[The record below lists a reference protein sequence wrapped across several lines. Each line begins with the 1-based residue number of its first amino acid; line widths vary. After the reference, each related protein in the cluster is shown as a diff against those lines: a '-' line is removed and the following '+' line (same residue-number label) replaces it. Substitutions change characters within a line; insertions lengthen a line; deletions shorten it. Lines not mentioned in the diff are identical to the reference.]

1 LRDFNTPASGASMR
15 MAGVT
20 DAMAGRKSGRVL
32 ENRMQPSR
40 TVLITGASSGI
51 GAALAREC
59 ARRGFRVALVARR
72 LETLETL
79 AAQLRRAGSQATAH
93 AGDVTRDGDV
103 ARVVAELAA
112 QGVVPDIVVANAG
125 FGVVGPAQKLTI
137 EDYRRQ
143 FETNLFGVLR
153 TFYETLDSLKSTRGH
168 FAVMGSIAGHL
179 SGPGGSAYAMS
190 KFAVRA
196 FAEALHGDLK
206 GSGVRVTLI
215 SPGFVSS
222 DIRRVDNR
230 GGLHAHVDDPVPA
243 WLRLDADKAARVM
256 MSGILRGRREVVV
269 TLHGKVI
276 VFFARHFPRLVRYLL
291 VRSNRGARPEPKR
304 R

>member
-1 LRDFNTPASGASMR
+1 
-15 MAGVT
+15 MAGRPGG
-20 DAMAGRKSGRVL
+20 MAGRKLARVL
-32 ENRMQPSR
+32 ENRMHTSH

-59 ARRGFRVALVARR
+59 ARRGFRVVLVARR
-72 LETLETL
+72 IETLETL
-79 AAQLRRAGSQATAH
+79 AAQLRRSGSQASAH

-103 ARVVAELAA
+103 ARVIAELRA

-125 FGVVGPAQKLTI
+125 FGVVGPAQKLTMD
-137 EDYRRQ
+137 DYRRQ
-143 FETNLFGVLR
+143 LETNLFGVLR
-153 TFYETLDSLKSTRGH
+153 TFYETLDALKQTGGR

-206 GSGVRVTLI
+206 GTGVGVTLI

-230 GGLHAHVDDPVPA
+230 GGLHAHVDDPVPS

-256 MSGILRGRREVVV
+256 MSGILRGRREIVV
-269 TLHGKVI
+269 TFHGKVI
-276 VFFARHFPRLVRYLL
+276 VFFARHFPRLTRYLL
-291 VRSNRGARPEPKR
+291 VRSNRGARPEPKPV
-304 R
+304 